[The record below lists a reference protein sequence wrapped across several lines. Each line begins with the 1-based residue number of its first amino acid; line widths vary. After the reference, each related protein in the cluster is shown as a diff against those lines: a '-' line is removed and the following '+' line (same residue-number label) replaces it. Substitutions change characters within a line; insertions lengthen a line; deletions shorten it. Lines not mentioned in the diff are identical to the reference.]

1 MRHSAH
7 QQRQLPRHG
16 VAHRVPQGPADS
28 PDSKTVG
35 KVGQYA
41 DTVGKVAGALTGI
54 YNVGR
59 IVAPYAMAAMA

>member
-1 MRHSAH
+1 M
-7 QQRQLPRHG
+7 PRHG

-28 PDSKTVG
+28 ESKTVG
-35 KVGQYA
+35 KVGHYA